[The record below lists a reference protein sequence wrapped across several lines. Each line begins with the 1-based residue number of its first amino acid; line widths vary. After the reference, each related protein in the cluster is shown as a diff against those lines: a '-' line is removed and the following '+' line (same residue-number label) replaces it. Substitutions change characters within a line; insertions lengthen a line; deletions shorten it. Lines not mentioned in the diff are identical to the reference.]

1 MIQWLFPAYLL
12 CRSTLQVSVALVRLA
27 NVCSVQLPVLTLALI
42 DVLWENEAGWVEEG
56 VVSPFSLPTE
66 TP

>member
-1 MIQWLFPAYLL
+1 MIQWLFPGL
-12 CRSTLQVSVALVRLA
+12 SSVALVRLA
-27 NVCSVQLPVLTLALI
+27 NVCRVQLPVLALALI

-56 VVSPFSLPTE
+56 VVSPFCLPTE